1 MTTFLRRGTLHI
13 VNQSSVPTLIKRV
26 AKAGE
31 GAIQQQTAQLAQVW
45 LTFISRHYPALY
57 KQHVGELSKAI
68 ADEKNA
74 QLVEVS
80 LQAYSVVVRWEER
93 LAPSERYVSTSEI
106 INWYPTDVLPGGL

>member
-1 MTTFLRRGTLHI
+1 MATFLRRGTLHI
-13 VNQSSVPTLIKRV
+13 ANQSSVPTLIKRV

-31 GAIQQQTAQLAQVW
+31 GAYQQQTAQLAQVW

-80 LQAYSVVVRWEER
+80 LQAYSVVARWDER
-93 LAPSERYVSTSEI
+93 LVPSERYVFTYKL
-106 INWYPTDVLPGGL
+106 INVLSSN